1 MATWSFLALIGA
13 GLAFLATRGA
23 FRKSHQSAAAN
34 AAGLSPAPDL
44 THLTG
49 ALQRTALWTLS
60 DGGFEQRVVHGVLSR
75 DAHDIDVTA
84 FDLETLR
91 DRRGEWAYLPL
102 DRPFRIGAVVSIV
115 ACEVDRA
122 FPHLLLKR
130 AGGGDELKADS
141 AIDRASHVAKAARA
155 SLGMSQ
161 SYPAELPTTLQP
173 TALDPGAGNESR
185 PLHSGPSLPEHWRAY
200 GDATVLGEL
209 LTGGFASTLVQ
220 AGRRDLV
227 IELLDTLIL
236 VYPASR
242 DVVGPDAFADLTAT
256 ALAVTD
262 GVLAASRALSPR
274 GVEPRSGDATDRR

>member
-1 MATWSFLALIGA
+1 MATWSFLALLGA
-13 GLAFLATRGA
+13 GVAFLATRGV
-23 FRKSHQSAAAN
+23 FRRSHQHAAAN

-49 ALQRTALWTLS
+49 SLQRTALWTLS
-60 DGGFEQRVVHGVLSR
+60 DGGFEGRVVHGVLSR
-75 DAHDIDVTA
+75 NTHDIDVTA

-91 DRRGEWAYLPL
+91 ERRGEWAYLPL
-102 DRPFRIGAVVSIV
+102 DRPFRIGGVVSVV

-130 AGGGDELKADS
+130 AGGGDDLKADS
-141 AIDRASHVAKAARA
+141 AVDRASHVAKAARVGF
-155 SLGMSQ
+155 GMAT
-161 SYPAELPTTLQP
+161 SYPAELPPTLTA
-173 TALDPGAGNESR
+173 TALAPA
-185 PLHSGPSLPEHWRAY
+185 LPEHWRAY

-209 LTGGFASTLVQ
+209 LSGGFAATLAQ

-236 VYPASR
+236 IYPASR
-242 DVVGPDAFADLTAT
+242 DVVGPDAFADLTST
-256 ALAVTD
+256 ALAITD

-274 GVEPRSGDATDRR
+274 GVETRSGA

>member
-1 MATWSFLALIGA
+1 MPAWSIFAILGA
-13 GLAFLATRGA
+13 GAAFLASRGV
-23 FRKSHQSAAAN
+23 FRKGSQSAAAN

-44 THLTG
+44 THLTE

-75 DAHDIDVTA
+75 NTHDIDVTA

-91 DRRGEWAYLPL
+91 ERRGEWAYLPV
-102 DRPFRIGAVVSIV
+102 DRPFRIGGLVSVV

-130 AGGGDELKADS
+130 AGVGDDLDGDTAV
-141 AIDRASHVAKAARA
+141 DRASHIAKVARA
-155 SLGMSQ
+155 GFGMAQ
-161 SYPAELPTTLQP
+161 SYPAELPKTLSP
-173 TALDPGAGNESR
+173 AALTPA
-185 PLHSGPSLPEHWRAY
+185 LPDQWRAY
-200 GDATVLGEL
+200 GDPGVLAEL
-209 LTGGFASTLVQ
+209 LASGFAATLEK

-236 VYPASR
+236 VYPAAR
-242 DVVGPDAFADLTAT
+242 DVIGADSFADLTAT

-262 GVLAASRALSPR
+262 GVLAASRPISPR
-274 GVEPRSGDATDRR
+274 GIESRATS